1 MTLFSTKSWLPYLY
15 YIGRCFFGTS
25 HSGLAQLH
33 RVVVSLEQVTLD
45 LPNSTGSLFLW
56 NKSLWTCPTPPGRC
70 FFGKSRSGLAQL
82 HRVVVSLEQ
91 VALDLP
97 NSTGVIYSTLFS
109 LGQVNR
115 GQLCPAWSRGLRR
128 QPQPGNQTGKGRVD
142 Y

>member
-25 HSGLAQLH
+25 H
-33 RVVVSLEQVTLD
+33 
-45 LPNSTGSLFLW
+45 
-56 NKSLWTCPTPPGRC
+56 
-70 FFGKSRSGLAQL
+70 SGLAQL